1 MLSDFTWRLLEFT
14 VPVVLAPPGEV
25 GVGEM
30 LAELEL
36 SPGAE
41 TGRGVRLATPAA

>member
-1 MLSDFTWRLLEFT
+1 MVVPLLREFM
-14 VPVVLAPPGEV
+14 VPVVLALLGDV
-25 GVGEM
+25 GVAEM

-41 TGRGVRLATPAA
+41 TGGCVRVAEPSE